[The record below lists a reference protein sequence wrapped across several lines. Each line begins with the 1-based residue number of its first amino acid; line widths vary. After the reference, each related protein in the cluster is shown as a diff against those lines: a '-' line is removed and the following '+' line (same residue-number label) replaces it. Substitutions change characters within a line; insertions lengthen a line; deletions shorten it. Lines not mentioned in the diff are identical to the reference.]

1 MKHIYFAVTVII
13 IVVTACTSN
22 RTSSM
27 KGYWTSDGHSLL
39 FIDDNYIHSGYSEA
53 RVNDVDAA
61 KRFFSNSAS
70 FGSYEL
76 NPKKMEDTEY
86 DYIINHYLEKDFA
99 GDTQKMS
106 IVSEGGEGVIGFIV
120 LFNNNEKDITEL
132 SFSFEDDDDSY
143 TLVKYH
149 KIESAK
155 PNISEDKKAKQ
166 DKDRRKKRGKIDPW
180 ASIFDENDMACYD
193 TGLSRGKND
202 DHKYFFYMFIHPYDF
217 SDDKTEGTVTVNEYH
232 TRTFSDVITM
242 HQAMRC
248 TYKYKDGVLYL
259 TNCNYRTTDDQW
271 RLMSGL
277 SQSKLYFSADSQELS
292 GDLLNWAK
300 RSSTYPIKA
309 KKMEFDYSGWRR
321 YPDLFY

>member
-13 IVVTACTSN
+13 VVVTACTSN

-106 IVSEGGEGVIGFIV
+106 IVSEGREDIGGVII
-120 LFNNNEKDITEL
+120 LYNNDEKEIIEL

-143 TLVKYH
+143 TLAKYH
-149 KIESAK
+149 KLESAK
-155 PNISEDKKAKQ
+155 PKISEDKKTKK